1 LAAGVHLEVY
11 GLTIAV
17 GGDWPEVC
25 ERVRL
30 DYAWFQ
36 SPVRSSTPDVEVTI
50 EHRPPDYGSFA
61 DAIPWFVTP
70 RNAVYRL
77 GSRIVLDH
85 IGVAVSV
92 LDANEKGLWIQGE
105 DEHVV
110 HDAVYY
116 FLLGRIGQHLDARG
130 LVRLHALGL
139 AGRPGAV
146 ALLLPPGGGKTTLAL
161 EAIKDDAV
169 RLLSEDSPLLD
180 RAGRVHPFPLRIG
193 VNANNAQQLPAGASR
208 RIERVWLHPKIA
220 VEVETFADR
229 VATEP
234 EPLRHLV
241 IGCRSLAAT
250 PTLVPLTRRAAVGP
264 LFRDAVVGA
273 GLYQGLGYAHQRGGG
288 ELFGKLRTAAARAR
302 VCGAALERA
311 KVWRLTLCRD
321 SERNWEAL
329 CALLR

>member
-169 RLLSEDSPLLD
+169 AEFIRSHCGSASTRTMLSSCPPARADASSASGCIRRSPS
-180 RAGRVHPFPLRIG
+180 R
-193 VNANNAQQLPAGASR
+193 SR
-208 RIERVWLHPKIA
+208 RSPTGWLPSRNRYGISSSVA
-220 VEVETFADR
+220 V
-229 VATEP
+229 P
-234 EPLRHLV
+234 SPQ
-241 IGCRSLAAT
+241 
-250 PTLVPLTRRAAVGP
+250 RRP
-264 LFRDAVVGA
+264 SFL
-273 GLYQGLGYAHQRGGG
+273 
-288 ELFGKLRTAAARAR
+288 
-302 VCGAALERA
+302 
-311 KVWRLTLCRD
+311 
-321 SERNWEAL
+321 
-329 CALLR
+329 